1 MGAKSVRFNL
11 PAMVY
16 PGSKTDSDPIDLFS
30 KAWHQVLVNSVLTT
44 RASEMFWNLMKNV
57 VLTTHNFCFLYH
69 IFFRAR
75 RPLSLISILTHV
87 DLVTR
92 RVFFMVSEVQI
103 IVFQLFM
110 EDTVV
115 GVKSTTY
122 SGLITSGF
130 FRTNN
135 NNNKRIF

>member
-1 MGAKSVRFNL
+1 MERDFTQPRFFA
-11 PAMVY
+11 PDA
-16 PGSKTDSDPIDLFS
+16 T
-30 KAWHQVLVNSVLTT
+30 
-44 RASEMFWNLMKNV
+44 
-57 VLTTHNFCFLYH
+57 
-69 IFFRAR
+69 
-75 RPLSLISILTHV
+75 LSLISILTHV

-130 FRTNN
+130 LRTNN

>member
-1 MGAKSVRFNL
+1 MGVLEECQSTSKEGSQNVSTRSFQRTFVFARF
-11 PAMVY
+11 V
-16 PGSKTDSDPIDLFS
+16 T
-30 KAWHQVLVNSVLTT
+30 
-44 RASEMFWNLMKNV
+44 
-57 VLTTHNFCFLYH
+57 
-69 IFFRAR
+69 
-75 RPLSLISILTHV
+75 LSLISILTHV
-87 DLVTR
+87 DLVRR

-122 SGLITSGF
+122 SALITSGF
-130 FRTNN
+130 LRTNN

>member
-1 MGAKSVRFNL
+1 MTTQNGNMSNQLFKGVDSCFMCPTSLLLEIYIVYAIPVQFSPECIIRGSFFIKSHFNFD
-11 PAMVY
+11 
-16 PGSKTDSDPIDLFS
+16 T
-30 KAWHQVLVNSVLTT
+30 
-44 RASEMFWNLMKNV
+44 
-57 VLTTHNFCFLYH
+57 C
-69 IFFRAR
+69 
-75 RPLSLISILTHV
+75 V

-130 FRTNN
+130 LRTNN

>member
-1 MGAKSVRFNL
+1 MYFRLAKL
-11 PAMVY
+11 
-16 PGSKTDSDPIDLFS
+16 
-30 KAWHQVLVNSVLTT
+30 
-44 RASEMFWNLMKNV
+44 ASNKQ
-57 VLTTHNFCFLYH
+57 T
-69 IFFRAR
+69 
-75 RPLSLISILTHV
+75 LSLISILTHV

-103 IVFQLFM
+103 NVFQLFM

-122 SGLITSGF
+122 SGLITSEF
-130 FRTNN
+130 LRTNN

>member
-1 MGAKSVRFNL
+1 MLSLFNFHQNVLEGA
-11 PAMVY
+11 
-16 PGSKTDSDPIDLFS
+16 LFS
-30 KAWHQVLVNSVLTT
+30 
-44 RASEMFWNLMKNV
+44 
-57 VLTTHNFCFLYH
+57 
-69 IFFRAR
+69 
-75 RPLSLISILTHV
+75 LSLISILTHV

-92 RVFFMVSEVQI
+92 RVFFMVSEVQT

-130 FRTNN
+130 LRTNN

>member
-1 MGAKSVRFNL
+1 MCPTSL
-11 PAMVY
+11 LLEIYIVY
-16 PGSKTDSDPIDLFS
+16 AIPVQFSPECIIRALFS
-30 KAWHQVLVNSVLTT
+30 
-44 RASEMFWNLMKNV
+44 
-57 VLTTHNFCFLYH
+57 
-69 IFFRAR
+69 
-75 RPLSLISILTHV
+75 LSLISILTHV

-122 SGLITSGF
+122 SGPITSGF
-130 FRTNN
+130 LRTNN

>member
-1 MGAKSVRFNL
+1 MRV
-11 PAMVY
+11 
-16 PGSKTDSDPIDLFS
+16 
-30 KAWHQVLVNSVLTT
+30 
-44 RASEMFWNLMKNV
+44 AS
-57 VLTTHNFCFLYH
+57 
-69 IFFRAR
+69 
-75 RPLSLISILTHV
+75 PLSLISILTHV

-103 IVFQLFM
+103 IIFQLFM

>member
-1 MGAKSVRFNL
+1 MQASCCVGATRTYYAPLAPCGRRELEVSCLFCLATFR
-11 PAMVY
+11 VY
-16 PGSKTDSDPIDLFS
+16 IS
-30 KAWHQVLVNSVLTT
+30 
-44 RASEMFWNLMKNV
+44 
-57 VLTTHNFCFLYH
+57 
-69 IFFRAR
+69 
-75 RPLSLISILTHV
+75 LSLISILTHV

-103 IVFQLFM
+103 LIFQLFM
-110 EDTVV
+110 KDTVV

>member
-1 MGAKSVRFNL
+1 MRAAEAER
-11 PAMVY
+11 AH
-16 PGSKTDSDPIDLFS
+16 D
-30 KAWHQVLVNSVLTT
+30 VLDFVMFTT
-44 RASEMFWNLMKNV
+44 
-57 VLTTHNFCFLYH
+57 
-69 IFFRAR
+69 
-75 RPLSLISILTHV
+75 LSLISILTHV

-130 FRTNN
+130 LRTNN

>member
-1 MGAKSVRFNL
+1 MDFPGKLLILTGVKHVQQSFSVGHRCTAYKS
-11 PAMVY
+11 
-16 PGSKTDSDPIDLFS
+16 T
-30 KAWHQVLVNSVLTT
+30 
-44 RASEMFWNLMKNV
+44 
-57 VLTTHNFCFLYH
+57 FC
-69 IFFRAR
+69 AR
-75 RPLSLISILTHV
+75 NPLSLISILTHV

-103 IVFQLFM
+103 IIFQLFM

>member
-1 MGAKSVRFNL
+1 M
-11 PAMVY
+11 
-16 PGSKTDSDPIDLFS
+16 
-30 KAWHQVLVNSVLTT
+30 LTLKKVPS
-44 RASEMFWNLMKNV
+44 ADISMLS
-57 VLTTHNFCFLYH
+57 L
-69 IFFRAR
+69 A
-75 RPLSLISILTHV
+75 LSLISILTHV

>member
-1 MGAKSVRFNL
+1 MAKFAKCFLLNSN
-11 PAMVY
+11 
-16 PGSKTDSDPIDLFS
+16 SKTHSR
-30 KAWHQVLVNSVLTT
+30 VL
-44 RASEMFWNLMKNV
+44 
-57 VLTTHNFCFLYH
+57 
-69 IFFRAR
+69 

-87 DLVTR
+87 DLVTP

-103 IVFQLFM
+103 IIFQLFM

-122 SGLITSGF
+122 SALITSGF

>member
-1 MGAKSVRFNL
+1 MLIK
-11 PAMVY
+11 
-16 PGSKTDSDPIDLFS
+16 
-30 KAWHQVLVNSVLTT
+30 QVW
-44 RASEMFWNLMKNV
+44 RAQHAPNYAVHLAYISEMSQPQ
-57 VLTTHNFCFLYH
+57 
-69 IFFRAR
+69 RS
-75 RPLSLISILTHV
+75 PLSLISILTHV

-103 IVFQLFM
+103 IIFQLFM

>member
-1 MGAKSVRFNL
+1 MSRAHAKIERAEMLRFHSNGRQNL
-11 PAMVY
+11 
-16 PGSKTDSDPIDLFS
+16 
-30 KAWHQVLVNSVLTT
+30 LVIRS
-44 RASEMFWNLMKNV
+44 S
-57 VLTTHNFCFLYH
+57 
-69 IFFRAR
+69 
-75 RPLSLISILTHV
+75 LSLISILTHV

-103 IVFQLFM
+103 IIFQLFM

-130 FRTNN
+130 LRTNN